1 MGRLRIVVVGGVAGG
16 ASAATRARR
25 MNESAEIIIFEK
37 GEHVSLANC
46 GLPYYI
52 GGQIQD
58 RSKLLISTPEEFA
71 ARYRIDVR
79 TLHEVL
85 RVDREAKTV
94 EVLNRRTGRRDTHH
108 YDKLILAPGASPMVP
123 DWEGVN
129 GPNVFTL
136 RDLVDTDRI
145 KAFVDERKPT
155 RAVVIGGGYIGVEAT
170 EVLAA
175 RGVAVSLIEARPHV
189 MPVMDDEMA
198 ARIEKV
204 LRANGVDV
212 RAGRTVRNL
221 LVREGRVAAVA
232 MDGGE
237 EIVTDLVVIAMG
249 VRPNVKLAVEAGLKI
264 GPSGGIAVDGR
275 LQTSDPDILAV
286 GDATEV
292 VHLVTGQPTYVPLAG
307 PANRYGRLAGQRA
320 ATGDAPAAT
329 PVAGTSIVG
338 FFGQA
343 AGITGLSV
351 RAARDAGF
359 NCMAIYA
366 IGGHHAG
373 YYPGAEQMVLKLVFD
388 ATNRRVLGAQ
398 AVGGAGV
405 DKRLDVIATALRFQA
420 TIDDLAGL
428 DLAYAPQFGSAKDLV
443 HIAAFIAQDQLDG
456 LYRQAVPGDPLPAGQ
471 LVDVRTAEEVDAGT
485 LPGAVNIPLQQLRE
499 RIGRLDPTQP
509 VTLFCGVGMRGYV
522 ASRIL
527 LQSGFTDVVNLAG
540 GYTLH
545 QETWART
552 PERSDSR

>member
-1 MGRLRIVVVGGVAGG
+1 MAALRIVVVGGVAGG

-37 GEHVSLANC
+37 GEHISFANC

-52 GGQIQD
+52 GEQIKE
-58 RSKLLISTPEEFA
+58 RSKLLVSTPAEFA

-79 TLHEVL
+79 TLHEVV
-85 RVDREAKTV
+85 RIDPRKKTV
-94 EVLNRRTGRRDTHH
+94 EVLDHRTGRRDTHH
-108 YDKLILAPGASPMVP
+108 YDKLILAPGASPVLP
-123 DWEGVN
+123 DWQGVN

-136 RDLVDTDRI
+136 RDLADTDRI
-145 KAFVDERKPT
+145 KAFVDRQKPT
-155 RAVVIGGGYIGVEAT
+155 RAAVIGGGYIGIEMS
-170 EVLAA
+170 EVLVA
-175 RGVAVSLIEARPHV
+175 RGLAVSLIEARPHV
-189 MPVMDDEMA
+189 MPLMDDELA
-198 ARIEKV
+198 ARIENV

-212 RAGRTVRNL
+212 RTGRSVQNL
-221 LVREGRVAAVA
+221 LVRDGKAIAVA
-232 MDGGE
+232 LADGE
-237 EIVTDLVVIAMG
+237 QIAADLVIVAVG
-249 VRPNVKLAVEAGLKI
+249 VRPNVKLAVDAGLKI

-292 VHLVTGQPTYVPLAG
+292 MHLVTGRPMCVPLAG
-307 PANRYGRLAGQRA
+307 PANRYGRLAGERA

-329 PVAGTSIVG
+329 PLAGTAIVG

-351 RAARDAGF
+351 RAAREAGL
-359 NCMAIYA
+359 NCTAVYA

-373 YYPGAEQMVLKLVFD
+373 YYPGARQMVLKLVFD
-388 ATNRRVLGAQ
+388 PASRRVLGAQ
-398 AVGGAGV
+398 AVGGEGV
-405 DKRLDVIATALRFQA
+405 DKRLDVIATALRFQG

-443 HIAAFIAQDQLDG
+443 HLAAFVAQDQSDG
-456 LYRQAVPGDPLPAGQ
+456 LVRQVLPGDPVAPGQ
-471 LVDVRTAEEVDAGT
+471 LVDVRTEAEVSRGT

-499 RIGRLDPTQP
+499 RIGRLDPARP
-509 VTLFCGVGMRGYV
+509 VTVFCGVGMRGYV

-527 LQSGFTDVVNLAG
+527 LQSGFTDVANLAG

-545 QETWART
+545 QDTWART
-552 PERSDSR
+552 LAHGGA